1 MNKSLQLKDIRDD
14 VLRKIGRNVV
24 NLQKMEM
31 MLKALVVSGGLHGN
45 PSELL
50 ARKKELNKAVA
61 KLPMGVLVD
70 KLFDSIYSND
80 PPEKASVDLNEPWM
94 SVAFRIETDEKSEK
108 EFKKALSMVVAERNQ
123 LIHQQ
128 LSTFDANSIESCLEQ
143 SAALDAQIARIKSE
157 YEVLE
162 SLVQA
167 LNGARAE
174 LVKYLNSE
182 ISRIDQN
189 MDDGP

>member
-1 MNKSLQLKDIRDD
+1 
-14 VLRKIGRNVV
+14 
-24 NLQKMEM
+24 

-45 PSELL
+45 PSELQ
-50 ARKKELNKAVA
+50 AHKKELSKAVA
-61 KLPMGVLVD
+61 KLPMGILVE
-70 KLFDSIYSND
+70 KLFDSIYSNN
-80 PPEKASVDLNEPWM
+80 PPEKASVDLNEPWL
-94 SVAFRIETDEKSEK
+94 SAAFGIETDEKSAK

-123 LIHQQ
+123 LIHKQ
-128 LSTFDANSIESCLEQ
+128 LSTFDADSIESCLEQ

-182 ISRIDQN
+182 ITRIEQTL
-189 MDDGP
+189 DDGS

>member
-1 MNKSLQLKDIRDD
+1 MNKSLQLKNIRDE

-24 NLQKMEM
+24 NLQRMEI

-45 PSELL
+45 PSELQ
-50 ARKKELNKAVA
+50 AHKKELSKAVA
-61 KLPMGVLVD
+61 KLPMGILVD
-70 KLFDSIYSND
+70 KLFDSIYSNN
-80 PPEKASVDLNEPWM
+80 PPEKAPVDLNEPWL
-94 SVAFRIETDEKSEK
+94 SAAFGIETDKKSAK

-123 LIHQQ
+123 LKQ
-128 LSTFDANSIESCLEQ
+128 LSTFDADSIESCLEQ
-143 SAALDAQIARIKSE
+143 SAALDAQIGRIKSE

-182 ISRIDQN
+182 ITRIEQTL
-189 MDDGP
+189 DDGS